1 MVNWIY
7 IEEKAGKYPKA
18 RRLGEERHEA
28 ELKIGHI
35 LKKDKENI
43 QKKGCKEKKDVNRSE
58 NWIYIEERQE
68 KYPKEKVLGEE
79 SHEMERK
86 VGYKMRKSR
95 ENIQNAA

>member
-28 ELKIGHI
+28 ELKIEHI

-43 QKKGCKEKKDVNRSE
+43 QKKGCKEKKDV
-58 NWIYIEERQE
+58 
-68 KYPKEKVLGEE
+68 K
-79 SHEMERK
+79 
-86 VGYKMRKSR
+86 
-95 ENIQNAA
+95 

>member
-43 QKKGCKEKKDVNRSE
+43 QKIECSEKEDMK
-58 NWIYIEERQE
+58 
-68 KYPKEKVLGEE
+68 
-79 SHEMERK
+79 
-86 VGYKMRKSR
+86 
-95 ENIQNAA
+95 

>member
-1 MVNWIY
+1 VVNWIY

-43 QKKGCKEKKDVNRSE
+43 QKKGCKEKKDV
-58 NWIYIEERQE
+58 
-68 KYPKEKVLGEE
+68 K
-79 SHEMERK
+79 
-86 VGYKMRKSR
+86 
-95 ENIQNAA
+95 